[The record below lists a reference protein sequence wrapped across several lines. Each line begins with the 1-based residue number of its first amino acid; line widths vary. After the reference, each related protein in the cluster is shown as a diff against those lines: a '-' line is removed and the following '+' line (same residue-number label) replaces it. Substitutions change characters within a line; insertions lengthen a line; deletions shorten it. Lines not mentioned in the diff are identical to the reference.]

1 MKDVVASTLARL
13 KNQAKASN
21 LSYQMCLQLFCQE
34 EFLQI
39 WYSIGGQKSTRGTS
53 TCAFA
58 QKRRCLEPLAPGY
71 SFKRDPCARP
81 ELMPCTGRADR
92 SSGPFGNNVS
102 SGGHL

>member
-1 MKDVVASTLARL
+1 L
-13 KNQAKASN
+13 KFSKHYF
-21 LSYQMCLQLFCQE
+21 LIFC
-34 EFLQI
+34 FCF
-39 WYSIGGQKSTRGTS
+39 GGKKSPGATS
-53 TCAFA
+53 PGAFA
-58 QKRRCLEPLAPGY
+58 KTRRCLEPTAPGY